1 MADPQIKPDPA
12 SHDPAQDPAK
22 GRFFFLAAHRLI
34 GAALVVPG
42 MLAMQGALDWGKG
55 IGKVLAI
62 TGLIVFFVVP
72 LVLARAWR
80 SAKDTG
86 GRP

>member
-1 MADPQIKPDPA
+1 MDDVPKPADPA
-12 SHDPAQDPAK
+12 RA
-22 GRFFFLAAHRLI
+22 RFLFIAAHRLI
-34 GAALVVPG
+34 GAVLVMLG

-55 IGKVLAI
+55 LGKVLAI

-80 SAKDTG
+80 TPK
-86 GRP
+86 P